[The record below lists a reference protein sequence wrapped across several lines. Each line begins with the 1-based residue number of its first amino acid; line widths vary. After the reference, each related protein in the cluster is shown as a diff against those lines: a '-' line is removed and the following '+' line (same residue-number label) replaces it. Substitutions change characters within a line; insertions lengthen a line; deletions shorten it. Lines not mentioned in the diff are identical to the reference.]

1 MAEYTLKYINHRAE
15 CDAEACVNDCEEH
28 YHRQLHLVADQIAA
42 NCKRKP
48 VVLLN
53 GPSSSGKTTTND
65 RLGRILELAG
75 IHAHMISMDDYY
87 RTSGTYDIPFDE
99 ENGVNDLESP
109 ECMDLD
115 LLRDHLTRLVAGEEI
130 MVPRFD
136 FETRTSHR
144 NDRAVQL
151 HKDEIVMIEGIHA
164 FNPVIMGDLEKHA
177 TSVYLSV
184 ASVLLT
190 DHNIRVEPHM
200 LRFLAAIRQIV
211 RYHDVTPGSQI
222 TWNTAFLAVTGAWKR
237 GGEEEVRF
245 LLEVLNEVTRTPES
259 ELSSEMRKARLNIY
273 QDCNDAF
280 RNLLL
285 GKFGRLPL
293 GFPED
298 WVYESA
304 FGSSA
309 YRSALA
315 SRTEDSPLDHLKDV
329 NVEELTKLEM
339 DIPSS

>member
-15 CDAEACVNDCEEH
+15 CDAEAFVNDCEEH

-200 LRFLAAIRQIV
+200 LRFLRRAMRDSLFRSSPVEYTLKQWNSVRRGERLYISPYRGQADLTVDTYLPYETNILMQYLSEKLQVEEKMLEQADLAPLSAILDKVSPID
-211 RYHDVTPGSQI
+211 YKPY
-222 TWNTAFLAVTGAWKR
+222 
-237 GGEEEVRF
+237 
-245 LLEVLNEVTRTPES
+245 
-259 ELSSEMRKARLNIY
+259 M
-273 QDCNDAF
+273 
-280 RNLLL
+280 
-285 GKFGRLPL
+285 
-293 GFPED
+293 PED
-298 WVYESA
+298 SVLHE
-304 FGSSA
+304 FIG
-309 YRSALA
+309 
-315 SRTEDSPLDHLKDV
+315 
-329 NVEELTKLEM
+329 
-339 DIPSS
+339 

>member
-15 CDAEACVNDCEEH
+15 CDAEAFVNDCEEQ

-75 IHAHMISMDDYY
+75 IHTHMISMDDYY

-144 NDRAVQL
+144 NDRPVQL

-200 LRFLAAIRQIV
+200 LRFLRRAMRDSLFRSSPVEYTLKQWNSV
-211 RYHDVTPGSQI
+211 R
-222 TWNTAFLAVTGAWKR
+222 R
-237 GGEEEVRF
+237 GERLYISPYRGQADLTVDTYLPYETNILMQYLSEKLQSEEK
-245 LLEVLNEVTRTPES
+245 LLEQADLAP
-259 ELSSEMRKARLNIY
+259 LSAILDKVSPIDYKPYM
-273 QDCNDAF
+273 
-280 RNLLL
+280 
-285 GKFGRLPL
+285 
-293 GFPED
+293 PED
-298 WVYESA
+298 SVLHE
-304 FGSSA
+304 FIG
-309 YRSALA
+309 
-315 SRTEDSPLDHLKDV
+315 
-329 NVEELTKLEM
+329 
-339 DIPSS
+339 

>member
-15 CDAEACVNDCEEH
+15 RDAEGFVRDCEEG

-48 VVLLN
+48 IVLIN

-87 RTSGTYDIPFDE
+87 RTTGTYEMPRDDE
-99 ENGVNDLESP
+99 NDVDDLESP

-115 LLRDHLTRLVAGEEI
+115 LLRGHLTRLVAGEEI

-136 FETRTSHR
+136 FETRTSHP

-164 FNPVIMGDLEKHA
+164 FNPVIMGELEKHA

-190 DHNIRVEPHM
+190 DHNVRVEPYM
-200 LRFLAAIRQIV
+200 LRFMRRAVRDSLFRSTTIEYTLRQWNSVRRGERLYISPYRGQADLTVDTYLPYETNILMQHLNAALRGKEAALEQADLA
-211 RYHDVTPGSQI
+211 
-222 TWNTAFLAVTGAWKR
+222 
-237 GGEEEVRF
+237 
-245 LLEVLNEVTRTPES
+245 
-259 ELSSEMRKARLNIY
+259 
-273 QDCNDAF
+273 
-280 RNLLL
+280 
-285 GKFGRLPL
+285 PL
-293 GFPED
+293 GSILDAVSPIDYKPYMPED
-298 WVYESA
+298 SVLHE
-304 FGSSA
+304 FVG
-309 YRSALA
+309 
-315 SRTEDSPLDHLKDV
+315 
-329 NVEELTKLEM
+329 
-339 DIPSS
+339 

>member
-15 CDAEACVNDCEEH
+15 HDAEAFVHDCEEG

-144 NDRAVQL
+144 NERAVQL

-200 LRFLAAIRQIV
+200 LRFLRRAMRDSLFRSSPVEHTLKQWNSVRRGERLYISPYRGQADLTVDTYLPYETNILMQYLSEKLQDEERMLEQADLAPLSAILDKVSPID
-211 RYHDVTPGSQI
+211 YKPY
-222 TWNTAFLAVTGAWKR
+222 
-237 GGEEEVRF
+237 
-245 LLEVLNEVTRTPES
+245 
-259 ELSSEMRKARLNIY
+259 M
-273 QDCNDAF
+273 
-280 RNLLL
+280 
-285 GKFGRLPL
+285 
-293 GFPED
+293 PED
-298 WVYESA
+298 SVLHE
-304 FGSSA
+304 FIG
-309 YRSALA
+309 
-315 SRTEDSPLDHLKDV
+315 
-329 NVEELTKLEM
+329 
-339 DIPSS
+339 

>member
-15 CDAEACVNDCEEH
+15 CDAEAFVNDCEDH

-75 IHAHMISMDDYY
+75 IHTHMISMDDYY

-144 NDRAVQL
+144 NDRPVQL

-190 DHNIRVEPHM
+190 DHNVRVEPHM
-200 LRFLAAIRQIV
+200 LRFLRRAVRDSLFRSSPVEYTLKQWNSVRRGERLYISPYRGQADLTVDTYLPYETNILMQYLSEKLQVEEKMLEQADLAPLSAILDKVSPID
-211 RYHDVTPGSQI
+211 YKPY
-222 TWNTAFLAVTGAWKR
+222 
-237 GGEEEVRF
+237 
-245 LLEVLNEVTRTPES
+245 
-259 ELSSEMRKARLNIY
+259 M
-273 QDCNDAF
+273 
-280 RNLLL
+280 
-285 GKFGRLPL
+285 
-293 GFPED
+293 PED
-298 WVYESA
+298 SVLHE
-304 FGSSA
+304 FIG
-309 YRSALA
+309 
-315 SRTEDSPLDHLKDV
+315 
-329 NVEELTKLEM
+329 
-339 DIPSS
+339 

>member
-15 CDAEACVNDCEEH
+15 CDAEAFVNDCEEH

-48 VVLLN
+48 IVLIN

-75 IHAHMISMDDYY
+75 IHTHMISMDDYY

-144 NDRAVQL
+144 NERAVQL

-190 DHNIRVEPHM
+190 DRNVRVEPHM
-200 LRFLAAIRQIV
+200 LRFLRRAMRDSLFRSSPVEYTLKQWNSV
-211 RYHDVTPGSQI
+211 R
-222 TWNTAFLAVTGAWKR
+222 R
-237 GGEEEVRF
+237 GERLYISPYRGQADLTVDTYLPYETNILMQYLSEKLQSEEK
-245 LLEVLNEVTRTPES
+245 LLEQADLAP
-259 ELSSEMRKARLNIY
+259 LSAILDKVSPIDYKPYM
-273 QDCNDAF
+273 
-280 RNLLL
+280 
-285 GKFGRLPL
+285 
-293 GFPED
+293 PED
-298 WVYESA
+298 SVLHE
-304 FGSSA
+304 FIG
-309 YRSALA
+309 
-315 SRTEDSPLDHLKDV
+315 
-329 NVEELTKLEM
+329 
-339 DIPSS
+339 

>member
-15 CDAEACVNDCEEH
+15 CDAEAFVNDCEEH

-144 NDRAVQL
+144 NDRPVQL

-190 DHNIRVEPHM
+190 DRNVRIVPHM
-200 LRFLAAIRQIV
+200 LRFLRRAMRDSLFRSSPVEYTLKQWNSV
-211 RYHDVTPGSQI
+211 R
-222 TWNTAFLAVTGAWKR
+222 R
-237 GGEEEVRF
+237 GERLYISPYRGQADLTVDTYLPYETNILMQYLSEKLQGEECM
-245 LLEVLNEVTRTPES
+245 LEQADLAP
-259 ELSSEMRKARLNIY
+259 LSAILDKVSPIDYKPYM
-273 QDCNDAF
+273 
-280 RNLLL
+280 
-285 GKFGRLPL
+285 
-293 GFPED
+293 PED
-298 WVYESA
+298 SVLHE
-304 FGSSA
+304 FIG
-309 YRSALA
+309 
-315 SRTEDSPLDHLKDV
+315 
-329 NVEELTKLEM
+329 
-339 DIPSS
+339 

>member
-1 MAEYTLKYINHRAE
+1 MAEDTLKYINHRAE
-15 CDAEACVNDCEEH
+15 CDAEAFVNDCEDH

-75 IHAHMISMDDYY
+75 IHTHMISMDDYY

-144 NDRAVQL
+144 NERAVQL

-190 DHNIRVEPHM
+190 DRNVRVEPHM
-200 LRFLAAIRQIV
+200 LRFLRRAMRDSLFRSSPVEYTLKQWNSV
-211 RYHDVTPGSQI
+211 R
-222 TWNTAFLAVTGAWKR
+222 R
-237 GGEEEVRF
+237 GERLYISPYRGQADLTVDTYLPYETNILMQYLSEKLQSEEK
-245 LLEVLNEVTRTPES
+245 LLEQADLAP
-259 ELSSEMRKARLNIY
+259 LSAILDKVSPIDYKPYM
-273 QDCNDAF
+273 
-280 RNLLL
+280 
-285 GKFGRLPL
+285 
-293 GFPED
+293 PED
-298 WVYESA
+298 SVLHE
-304 FGSSA
+304 FIG
-309 YRSALA
+309 
-315 SRTEDSPLDHLKDV
+315 
-329 NVEELTKLEM
+329 
-339 DIPSS
+339 

>member
-15 CDAEACVNDCEEH
+15 CDAEAFVNDCEEQ

-144 NDRAVQL
+144 NERAVQL

-200 LRFLAAIRQIV
+200 LRFLRRAMRDSLFRSSPVEYTLKQWNSVRRGERLYISPYRGQADLMVDTYLPYETNILMQYLSEKLQSEEHMLEQADLAPLSAILDRVSPID
-211 RYHDVTPGSQI
+211 YKPY
-222 TWNTAFLAVTGAWKR
+222 
-237 GGEEEVRF
+237 
-245 LLEVLNEVTRTPES
+245 
-259 ELSSEMRKARLNIY
+259 M
-273 QDCNDAF
+273 
-280 RNLLL
+280 
-285 GKFGRLPL
+285 
-293 GFPED
+293 PED
-298 WVYESA
+298 SVLHE
-304 FGSSA
+304 FIG
-309 YRSALA
+309 
-315 SRTEDSPLDHLKDV
+315 
-329 NVEELTKLEM
+329 
-339 DIPSS
+339 

>member
-15 CDAEACVNDCEEH
+15 CDAEAFVNDCEEH

-130 MVPRFD
+130 LVPRFD

-144 NDRAVQL
+144 NERAVQL

-200 LRFLAAIRQIV
+200 LRFLRRAMRDSLFRSSPVEYTLKQWNSVRRGERLYISPYRGQADLTVDTYLPYETNILMQYLSEKLQDEERMLEQADLAPLSAILDRVSPID
-211 RYHDVTPGSQI
+211 YKPY
-222 TWNTAFLAVTGAWKR
+222 
-237 GGEEEVRF
+237 
-245 LLEVLNEVTRTPES
+245 
-259 ELSSEMRKARLNIY
+259 M
-273 QDCNDAF
+273 
-280 RNLLL
+280 
-285 GKFGRLPL
+285 
-293 GFPED
+293 PED
-298 WVYESA
+298 SVLHE
-304 FGSSA
+304 FIG
-309 YRSALA
+309 
-315 SRTEDSPLDHLKDV
+315 
-329 NVEELTKLEM
+329 
-339 DIPSS
+339 

>member
-15 CDAEACVNDCEEH
+15 CDAEAFVNDCEEH

-42 NCKRKP
+42 NCKCKP

-144 NDRAVQL
+144 NERAVQL

-190 DHNIRVEPHM
+190 DRNVRIEPHM
-200 LRFLAAIRQIV
+200 LRFLRRA
-211 RYHDVTPGSQI
+211 
-222 TWNTAFLAVTGAWKR
+222 
-237 GGEEEVRF
+237 
-245 LLEVLNEVTRTPES
+245 
-259 ELSSEMRKARLNIY
+259 MRDSL
-273 QDCNDAF
+273 F
-280 RNLLL
+280 RNSPVEYTLKQWNSVRR
-285 GKFGRLPL
+285 GERLYISPYRGQADLTVDTYLPYETNILMQYLSEKLQDEEKMLEQADLAPL
-293 GFPED
+293 SAILDKVSPIDYKPYMPED
-298 WVYESA
+298 SVLHE
-304 FGSSA
+304 FIG
-309 YRSALA
+309 
-315 SRTEDSPLDHLKDV
+315 
-329 NVEELTKLEM
+329 
-339 DIPSS
+339 

>member
-15 CDAEACVNDCEEH
+15 CDAEAFVNDCEEQ

-75 IHAHMISMDDYY
+75 IHTHMISMDDYY

-190 DHNIRVEPHM
+190 DRNVRVEPHM
-200 LRFLAAIRQIV
+200 LRFLRRAMRDSLFRSSPVEYTLKQWNSVRRGERLYISPYRGQADLTVDTYLPYETNILMQYLSEKLQVEEKMLEQADLAPLSAILDKVSPID
-211 RYHDVTPGSQI
+211 YKPY
-222 TWNTAFLAVTGAWKR
+222 
-237 GGEEEVRF
+237 
-245 LLEVLNEVTRTPES
+245 
-259 ELSSEMRKARLNIY
+259 M
-273 QDCNDAF
+273 
-280 RNLLL
+280 
-285 GKFGRLPL
+285 
-293 GFPED
+293 PED
-298 WVYESA
+298 SVLHE
-304 FGSSA
+304 FIG
-309 YRSALA
+309 
-315 SRTEDSPLDHLKDV
+315 
-329 NVEELTKLEM
+329 
-339 DIPSS
+339 

>member
-15 CDAEACVNDCEEH
+15 CDAEAFVNDCEDH

-144 NDRAVQL
+144 NDRPVQL

-184 ASVLLT
+184 ASVLFT
-190 DHNIRVEPHM
+190 DRNVRVEPHM
-200 LRFLAAIRQIV
+200 LRFLRRAMRDSLFRSSPVEYTLKQWNSV
-211 RYHDVTPGSQI
+211 R
-222 TWNTAFLAVTGAWKR
+222 R
-237 GGEEEVRF
+237 GERLYISPYRGQADLTVDTYLPYETNILMQYLSEKLQSEEK
-245 LLEVLNEVTRTPES
+245 LLEQADLAP
-259 ELSSEMRKARLNIY
+259 LSAILDKVSPIDYKPYM
-273 QDCNDAF
+273 
-280 RNLLL
+280 
-285 GKFGRLPL
+285 
-293 GFPED
+293 PED
-298 WVYESA
+298 SVLHE
-304 FGSSA
+304 FIG
-309 YRSALA
+309 
-315 SRTEDSPLDHLKDV
+315 
-329 NVEELTKLEM
+329 
-339 DIPSS
+339 

>member
-15 CDAEACVNDCEEH
+15 CDAEAFVNDCEEH

-200 LRFLAAIRQIV
+200 LRFLRRAMRDSLFRSSPVEHTLKQWNSVRRGERLYISPYRGQADLTVDTYLPYETNILMQYLSEKLQDEEKMLEQTDLAPLSAILDRVSPID
-211 RYHDVTPGSQI
+211 YKPY
-222 TWNTAFLAVTGAWKR
+222 
-237 GGEEEVRF
+237 
-245 LLEVLNEVTRTPES
+245 
-259 ELSSEMRKARLNIY
+259 M
-273 QDCNDAF
+273 
-280 RNLLL
+280 
-285 GKFGRLPL
+285 
-293 GFPED
+293 PED
-298 WVYESA
+298 SVLHE
-304 FGSSA
+304 FIG
-309 YRSALA
+309 
-315 SRTEDSPLDHLKDV
+315 
-329 NVEELTKLEM
+329 
-339 DIPSS
+339 

>member
-15 CDAEACVNDCEEH
+15 CDAEAFVNDCEEH

-75 IHAHMISMDDYY
+75 IHTHMISMDDYY

-144 NDRAVQL
+144 NDRPVQL

-190 DHNIRVEPHM
+190 DHNVRVEPHM
-200 LRFLAAIRQIV
+200 LRFLRRAMRDSLFRSTSIEHTLKQWNSVRRGERLYISPYRGQADLTVDTYLPYETNILMQYLSEKLQVEEKMLEQADLAPLSAILDKVSPID
-211 RYHDVTPGSQI
+211 YKPY
-222 TWNTAFLAVTGAWKR
+222 
-237 GGEEEVRF
+237 
-245 LLEVLNEVTRTPES
+245 
-259 ELSSEMRKARLNIY
+259 M
-273 QDCNDAF
+273 
-280 RNLLL
+280 
-285 GKFGRLPL
+285 
-293 GFPED
+293 PED
-298 WVYESA
+298 SVLHE
-304 FGSSA
+304 FIG
-309 YRSALA
+309 
-315 SRTEDSPLDHLKDV
+315 
-329 NVEELTKLEM
+329 
-339 DIPSS
+339 

>member
-15 CDAEACVNDCEEH
+15 CDAEAFVNDCEEH
-28 YHRQLHLVADQIAA
+28 YHRQLHLVADQIVA

-87 RTSGTYDIPFDE
+87 RTSGTYDIPFDK
-99 ENGVNDLESP
+99 ENGVSDLESP

-144 NDRAVQL
+144 NERAVQL

-190 DHNIRVEPHM
+190 DRNVRIEPHM
-200 LRFLAAIRQIV
+200 LRFLRRAMRDSLFRNSPVEYTLKQWNSV
-211 RYHDVTPGSQI
+211 R
-222 TWNTAFLAVTGAWKR
+222 R
-237 GGEEEVRF
+237 GERLYISPYRGQADLTVDTYLPYETNILMQYLSEKLQGEEKM
-245 LLEVLNEVTRTPES
+245 LEQADLAP
-259 ELSSEMRKARLNIY
+259 LSAILDKVSPIDYKPYM
-273 QDCNDAF
+273 
-280 RNLLL
+280 
-285 GKFGRLPL
+285 
-293 GFPED
+293 PED
-298 WVYESA
+298 SVLHE
-304 FGSSA
+304 FIG
-309 YRSALA
+309 
-315 SRTEDSPLDHLKDV
+315 
-329 NVEELTKLEM
+329 
-339 DIPSS
+339 

>member
-15 CDAEACVNDCEEH
+15 CDAEAFVNDCEEH

-144 NDRAVQL
+144 NERAVQL

-200 LRFLAAIRQIV
+200 LRFLRRAMRDSLFRSSPVEHTLKQWNSV
-211 RYHDVTPGSQI
+211 R
-222 TWNTAFLAVTGAWKR
+222 R
-237 GGEEEVRF
+237 GERLYISPYRGQAYLTVDTYLPYETNILMQYLSEKLQGEERMFEQAD
-245 LLEVLNEVTRTPES
+245 LAP
-259 ELSSEMRKARLNIY
+259 LSAILDKVSPIDYKPYM
-273 QDCNDAF
+273 
-280 RNLLL
+280 
-285 GKFGRLPL
+285 
-293 GFPED
+293 PED
-298 WVYESA
+298 SVLHE
-304 FGSSA
+304 FIG
-309 YRSALA
+309 
-315 SRTEDSPLDHLKDV
+315 
-329 NVEELTKLEM
+329 
-339 DIPSS
+339 

>member
-15 CDAEACVNDCEEH
+15 CDAEAFVNDCEDH

-75 IHAHMISMDDYY
+75 IHTHMISMDDYY

-144 NDRAVQL
+144 NERAVQL

-190 DHNIRVEPHM
+190 DRNVRVEPHM
-200 LRFLAAIRQIV
+200 LRFLRRAMRDSLFRSSPVEATLRQWNSVRRGERLYISPYRGQADIAIDTFLPYEVNILMERL
-211 RYHDVTPGSQI
+211 TPVLRECRDALKDAG
-222 TWNTAFLAVTGAWKR
+222 LAPV
-237 GGEEEVRF
+237 
-245 LLEVLNEVTRTPES
+245 S
-259 ELSSEMRKARLNIY
+259 DI
-273 QDCNDAF
+273 
-280 RNLLL
+280 L
-285 GKFGRLPL
+285 GTISPIAYEGRI
-293 GFPED
+293 PED
-298 WVYESA
+298 SVLHE
-304 FGSSA
+304 FIG
-309 YRSALA
+309 
-315 SRTEDSPLDHLKDV
+315 
-329 NVEELTKLEM
+329 
-339 DIPSS
+339 

>member
-15 CDAEACVNDCEEH
+15 CDAEAFVNDCEEH

-144 NDRAVQL
+144 DERAVQL

-200 LRFLAAIRQIV
+200 LRFLRRAMRDSLFRSSPVEHTLKQWNSVRRGERLYISPYRGQADLTVDTYLPYETNILMQYLSEKLQDEERMLEQADLAPLSAILDKVSPID
-211 RYHDVTPGSQI
+211 YKPY
-222 TWNTAFLAVTGAWKR
+222 
-237 GGEEEVRF
+237 
-245 LLEVLNEVTRTPES
+245 
-259 ELSSEMRKARLNIY
+259 M
-273 QDCNDAF
+273 
-280 RNLLL
+280 
-285 GKFGRLPL
+285 
-293 GFPED
+293 PED
-298 WVYESA
+298 SVLHE
-304 FGSSA
+304 FIG
-309 YRSALA
+309 
-315 SRTEDSPLDHLKDV
+315 
-329 NVEELTKLEM
+329 
-339 DIPSS
+339 

>member
-1 MAEYTLKYINHRAE
+1 MAEYTLKYINYRAE
-15 CDAEACVNDCEEH
+15 CDAEAFVNDCEEH
-28 YHRQLHLVADQIAA
+28 YHRQLHLVADQIVA

-87 RTSGTYDIPFDE
+87 RTSGTYDIPFDK
-99 ENGVNDLESP
+99 ENGVSDLESP

-144 NDRAVQL
+144 NERAVQL

-190 DHNIRVEPHM
+190 DRNVRIEPHM
-200 LRFLAAIRQIV
+200 LRFLRRAMRDSLFRSSPVEYTLKQWNSV
-211 RYHDVTPGSQI
+211 R
-222 TWNTAFLAVTGAWKR
+222 R
-237 GGEEEVRF
+237 GERLYISPYRGQADLTVDTYLPYETNILMQYLSEKLQGEECM
-245 LLEVLNEVTRTPES
+245 LEQADLAPLSAILDKVLPIDYKPY
-259 ELSSEMRKARLNIY
+259 M
-273 QDCNDAF
+273 
-280 RNLLL
+280 
-285 GKFGRLPL
+285 
-293 GFPED
+293 PED
-298 WVYESA
+298 SVLHE
-304 FGSSA
+304 FIG
-309 YRSALA
+309 
-315 SRTEDSPLDHLKDV
+315 
-329 NVEELTKLEM
+329 
-339 DIPSS
+339 

>member
-15 CDAEACVNDCEEH
+15 CDAEAFVNDCEDH

-75 IHAHMISMDDYY
+75 IHTHMISMDDYY

-109 ECMDLD
+109 ECIDLD

-144 NDRAVQL
+144 NERAVQL

-190 DHNIRVEPHM
+190 DRNVRVEPHM
-200 LRFLAAIRQIV
+200 LRFLRRAMRDSLFRSSPVEYTLKQWNSV
-211 RYHDVTPGSQI
+211 R
-222 TWNTAFLAVTGAWKR
+222 R
-237 GGEEEVRF
+237 GERLYISPYRGQADLTVDTYLPYETNILMQYLSEKLQSEEK
-245 LLEVLNEVTRTPES
+245 LLEQADLAP
-259 ELSSEMRKARLNIY
+259 LSAILDKVSPIDYKPYM
-273 QDCNDAF
+273 
-280 RNLLL
+280 
-285 GKFGRLPL
+285 
-293 GFPED
+293 PED
-298 WVYESA
+298 SVLHE
-304 FGSSA
+304 FIG
-309 YRSALA
+309 
-315 SRTEDSPLDHLKDV
+315 
-329 NVEELTKLEM
+329 
-339 DIPSS
+339 

>member
-15 CDAEACVNDCEEH
+15 CDAEAFVNDCEEH

-48 VVLLN
+48 IVLLN

-75 IHAHMISMDDYY
+75 IHTHMISMDDYY
-87 RTSGTYDIPFDE
+87 RTSGTYDIPFDK
-99 ENGVNDLESP
+99 ENGVSDLESP

-144 NDRAVQL
+144 NERAVQL

-190 DHNIRVEPHM
+190 DRNVRVEPHM
-200 LRFLAAIRQIV
+200 LRFLRRAMRDSLFRSSPVEYTLKQWNSV
-211 RYHDVTPGSQI
+211 R
-222 TWNTAFLAVTGAWKR
+222 R
-237 GGEEEVRF
+237 GERLYISPYRGQADLTVDTYLPYETNILMQYLGEKLQGEEKM
-245 LLEVLNEVTRTPES
+245 LEQADLAP
-259 ELSSEMRKARLNIY
+259 LSAILDKVSPIDYKPYM
-273 QDCNDAF
+273 
-280 RNLLL
+280 
-285 GKFGRLPL
+285 
-293 GFPED
+293 PED
-298 WVYESA
+298 SVLHE
-304 FGSSA
+304 FIG
-309 YRSALA
+309 
-315 SRTEDSPLDHLKDV
+315 
-329 NVEELTKLEM
+329 
-339 DIPSS
+339 

>member
-15 CDAEACVNDCEEH
+15 CDAEAFVNDCEDH

-75 IHAHMISMDDYY
+75 IHTHMISMDDYY

-144 NDRAVQL
+144 NERAVQL

-190 DHNIRVEPHM
+190 DRNVRIEPHM
-200 LRFLAAIRQIV
+200 LRFLRRAMRDSLFRSSPVEYTLKQWNSV
-211 RYHDVTPGSQI
+211 R
-222 TWNTAFLAVTGAWKR
+222 R
-237 GGEEEVRF
+237 GERLYISPYRGQADLTVDTYLPYETNILMQYLSEKLQSEEK
-245 LLEVLNEVTRTPES
+245 LLEQADLAP
-259 ELSSEMRKARLNIY
+259 LSAILDKVSPIDYKPYM
-273 QDCNDAF
+273 
-280 RNLLL
+280 
-285 GKFGRLPL
+285 
-293 GFPED
+293 PED
-298 WVYESA
+298 SVLHE
-304 FGSSA
+304 FIG
-309 YRSALA
+309 
-315 SRTEDSPLDHLKDV
+315 
-329 NVEELTKLEM
+329 
-339 DIPSS
+339 

>member
-15 CDAEACVNDCEEH
+15 CDAEAFVNDCEEH

-87 RTSGTYDIPFDE
+87 RTSGTYDIPFDK

-144 NDRAVQL
+144 NERAVQL

-190 DHNIRVEPHM
+190 DRNVRIEPHM
-200 LRFLAAIRQIV
+200 LRFLRRAMRDSLFRSSPVEYTLKQWNSV
-211 RYHDVTPGSQI
+211 R
-222 TWNTAFLAVTGAWKR
+222 R
-237 GGEEEVRF
+237 GERLYISPYRGQADLTVDTYLPYETNILMQYLSEKLQGEECM
-245 LLEVLNEVTRTPES
+245 LEQADLAP
-259 ELSSEMRKARLNIY
+259 LSAILDRVSPIDYKPYM
-273 QDCNDAF
+273 
-280 RNLLL
+280 
-285 GKFGRLPL
+285 
-293 GFPED
+293 PED
-298 WVYESA
+298 SVLHE
-304 FGSSA
+304 FIG
-309 YRSALA
+309 
-315 SRTEDSPLDHLKDV
+315 
-329 NVEELTKLEM
+329 
-339 DIPSS
+339 

>member
-15 CDAEACVNDCEEH
+15 CDAEAFVNDCEEH

-48 VVLLN
+48 IVLLN

-87 RTSGTYDIPFDE
+87 RTSGTYDIPFDK

-144 NDRAVQL
+144 NERAVQL

-190 DHNIRVEPHM
+190 DRNVRIEPHM
-200 LRFLAAIRQIV
+200 LRFLRRAMRDSLFRNSPVEYTLKQWNSV
-211 RYHDVTPGSQI
+211 R
-222 TWNTAFLAVTGAWKR
+222 R
-237 GGEEEVRF
+237 GERLYISPYRGQADLTVDTYLPYETNILMQYLSEKLQGEECM
-245 LLEVLNEVTRTPES
+245 LEQADLAP
-259 ELSSEMRKARLNIY
+259 LSAILDKVSPIDYKPYM
-273 QDCNDAF
+273 
-280 RNLLL
+280 
-285 GKFGRLPL
+285 
-293 GFPED
+293 PED
-298 WVYESA
+298 SVLHE
-304 FGSSA
+304 FIG
-309 YRSALA
+309 
-315 SRTEDSPLDHLKDV
+315 
-329 NVEELTKLEM
+329 
-339 DIPSS
+339 

>member
-15 CDAEACVNDCEEH
+15 CDAEAFVNDCEEH

-75 IHAHMISMDDYY
+75 IHTHMISMDDYY

-109 ECMDLD
+109 ECMDLN

-144 NDRAVQL
+144 NNRPVQL

-184 ASVLLT
+184 ASVLFT
-190 DHNIRVEPHM
+190 DRNVRVEPHM
-200 LRFLAAIRQIV
+200 LRFLRRAMRDSLFRSSPVEYTLKQWNSVRRGERLYISPYRGQADLTVDTYLPYETNILMQYLSEKLQVEEKMLEQADLAPLSAILDKVSPID
-211 RYHDVTPGSQI
+211 YKPY
-222 TWNTAFLAVTGAWKR
+222 
-237 GGEEEVRF
+237 
-245 LLEVLNEVTRTPES
+245 
-259 ELSSEMRKARLNIY
+259 M
-273 QDCNDAF
+273 
-280 RNLLL
+280 
-285 GKFGRLPL
+285 
-293 GFPED
+293 PED
-298 WVYESA
+298 SVLHE
-304 FGSSA
+304 FIG
-309 YRSALA
+309 
-315 SRTEDSPLDHLKDV
+315 
-329 NVEELTKLEM
+329 
-339 DIPSS
+339 

>member
-15 CDAEACVNDCEEH
+15 CDAEAFVNDCEEQ

-144 NDRAVQL
+144 NERAVQL

-200 LRFLAAIRQIV
+200 LRFLRRAMRDSLFRSSPVEHTLKQWNSVRRGERLYISPYRGQADLTVDTYLPYETNILMQYLSEKLQDEEKMLEQADLAPLSAILDRVSPID
-211 RYHDVTPGSQI
+211 YKPY
-222 TWNTAFLAVTGAWKR
+222 
-237 GGEEEVRF
+237 
-245 LLEVLNEVTRTPES
+245 
-259 ELSSEMRKARLNIY
+259 M
-273 QDCNDAF
+273 
-280 RNLLL
+280 
-285 GKFGRLPL
+285 
-293 GFPED
+293 PED
-298 WVYESA
+298 SVLHE
-304 FGSSA
+304 FIG
-309 YRSALA
+309 
-315 SRTEDSPLDHLKDV
+315 
-329 NVEELTKLEM
+329 
-339 DIPSS
+339 

>member
-15 CDAEACVNDCEEH
+15 HDAEAFVNDCEEH

-75 IHAHMISMDDYY
+75 IHTHMISMDDYY

-144 NDRAVQL
+144 NERAVQL

-190 DHNIRVEPHM
+190 GHNVRVEPHM
-200 LRFLAAIRQIV
+200 LRFLRRAMRDSLFRSSPVEYTLKQWNSVRRGERLYISPYRGQADLTVDTYLPYETNILMQYLSEKLQSEEHMLEQADLAPLSAILDRVSPID
-211 RYHDVTPGSQI
+211 YKPY
-222 TWNTAFLAVTGAWKR
+222 
-237 GGEEEVRF
+237 
-245 LLEVLNEVTRTPES
+245 
-259 ELSSEMRKARLNIY
+259 M
-273 QDCNDAF
+273 
-280 RNLLL
+280 
-285 GKFGRLPL
+285 
-293 GFPED
+293 PED
-298 WVYESA
+298 SVLHE
-304 FGSSA
+304 FIG
-309 YRSALA
+309 
-315 SRTEDSPLDHLKDV
+315 
-329 NVEELTKLEM
+329 
-339 DIPSS
+339 

>member
-15 CDAEACVNDCEEH
+15 CDAEAFVNDCEDH

-109 ECMDLD
+109 ECMDLN

-144 NDRAVQL
+144 NNRPVQL

-184 ASVLLT
+184 ASVLFT
-190 DHNIRVEPHM
+190 DRNVRVEPHM
-200 LRFLAAIRQIV
+200 LRFLRRAMRDSLFRSSPVEYTLKQWNSVRRGERLYISPYRGQADLTVDTYLPYETNILMQYLSEKLQVEEKMLEQADLAPLSAILDKVSPID
-211 RYHDVTPGSQI
+211 YKPY
-222 TWNTAFLAVTGAWKR
+222 
-237 GGEEEVRF
+237 
-245 LLEVLNEVTRTPES
+245 
-259 ELSSEMRKARLNIY
+259 M
-273 QDCNDAF
+273 
-280 RNLLL
+280 
-285 GKFGRLPL
+285 
-293 GFPED
+293 PED
-298 WVYESA
+298 SVLHE
-304 FGSSA
+304 FIG
-309 YRSALA
+309 
-315 SRTEDSPLDHLKDV
+315 
-329 NVEELTKLEM
+329 
-339 DIPSS
+339 

>member
-15 CDAEACVNDCEEH
+15 CDAEAFVNDCEEH

-109 ECMDLD
+109 ECMDLG

-144 NDRAVQL
+144 NERAVQL

-190 DHNIRVEPHM
+190 DRNVRVEPHM
-200 LRFLAAIRQIV
+200 LRFLRRAMRDSLFRSSPVEYTLKQWNSV
-211 RYHDVTPGSQI
+211 R
-222 TWNTAFLAVTGAWKR
+222 R
-237 GGEEEVRF
+237 GERLYISPYRGQADLTVDTYLPYETNILMQYLSEKLQSEEK
-245 LLEVLNEVTRTPES
+245 LLEQADLAP
-259 ELSSEMRKARLNIY
+259 LSAILDKVSPIDYKPYM
-273 QDCNDAF
+273 
-280 RNLLL
+280 
-285 GKFGRLPL
+285 
-293 GFPED
+293 PED
-298 WVYESA
+298 SVLHE
-304 FGSSA
+304 FIG
-309 YRSALA
+309 
-315 SRTEDSPLDHLKDV
+315 
-329 NVEELTKLEM
+329 
-339 DIPSS
+339 

>member
-15 CDAEACVNDCEEH
+15 CDAEAFVNDCEEH

-48 VVLLN
+48 IVLIN

-144 NDRAVQL
+144 NERAVQL

-164 FNPVIMGDLEKHA
+164 FNPVIMGELEKHA

-190 DHNIRVEPHM
+190 GHNVRVEPHM
-200 LRFLAAIRQIV
+200 LRFLRRAMRDSLFRSSPVEYTLKQWNSVRRGERLYISPYRGQADLMVDTYLPYETNILMQYLSEKLQSEEHMLEQADLAPLSAILDRVSPID
-211 RYHDVTPGSQI
+211 YKPY
-222 TWNTAFLAVTGAWKR
+222 
-237 GGEEEVRF
+237 
-245 LLEVLNEVTRTPES
+245 
-259 ELSSEMRKARLNIY
+259 M
-273 QDCNDAF
+273 
-280 RNLLL
+280 
-285 GKFGRLPL
+285 
-293 GFPED
+293 PED
-298 WVYESA
+298 SVLHE
-304 FGSSA
+304 FIG
-309 YRSALA
+309 
-315 SRTEDSPLDHLKDV
+315 
-329 NVEELTKLEM
+329 
-339 DIPSS
+339 

>member
-15 CDAEACVNDCEEH
+15 CDAEAFVNDCEEH

-87 RTSGTYDIPFDE
+87 RTSGTYEIPFDK

-144 NDRAVQL
+144 NDRPVQL

-200 LRFLAAIRQIV
+200 LRFLRRAMRDSLFRSSPVEYTLKQWNSVRRGERLYISPYRGQADLTVDTYLPYETNILMQYLSEKLQVEEKMLEQADLAPLSAILDKVSPID
-211 RYHDVTPGSQI
+211 YKPY
-222 TWNTAFLAVTGAWKR
+222 
-237 GGEEEVRF
+237 
-245 LLEVLNEVTRTPES
+245 
-259 ELSSEMRKARLNIY
+259 M
-273 QDCNDAF
+273 
-280 RNLLL
+280 
-285 GKFGRLPL
+285 
-293 GFPED
+293 PED
-298 WVYESA
+298 SVLHE
-304 FGSSA
+304 FIG
-309 YRSALA
+309 
-315 SRTEDSPLDHLKDV
+315 
-329 NVEELTKLEM
+329 
-339 DIPSS
+339 